1 MLAVPSGGTDMEKVY
16 HRVVSPTVARASRT
30 PISLRDANSYDRA
43 VASTA
48 ARAVMRDHLRRERFI
63 GCLVGLAIGDALGAP
78 LEFMP
83 RAEIAA
89 TYGKVRELLGGGWLN
104 VEPGEYTDD
113 TQLARM
119 IAESIVVTGRLDPPD
134 IAARFIAWLRTGPK
148 DVGNITRTAIRYHE
162 QGVPWPE
169 VGPRVVR
176 ELVDGSAGNGSL
188 MRCAPVALF
197 HAERPD
203 ALLRDS
209 TTLSAITHA
218 NPLSIWSSVA
228 VNLAIVEFL
237 HGRRDGVIERIAPL
251 IDEPAVREVL
261 LAAPTMPRRAVRSG
275 GFVLET
281 LGAAF
286 WALGQGESFEEVLVA
301 AINLGDDADTVGAV
315 AGALAGARD
324 GIGAIPE
331 RWTRQLRGADQFAE
345 LALAL
350 QRLAGRAELAPL

>member
-1 MLAVPSGGTDMEKVY
+1 M
-16 HRVVSPTVARASRT
+16 VSADLPRG
-30 PISLRDANSYDRA
+30 
-43 VASTA
+43 
-48 ARAVMRDHLRRERFI
+48 RFV
-63 GCLVGLAIGDALGAP
+63 GCLIGLALGDALGAP

-89 TYGKVRELLGGGWLN
+89 AYGEVRELLGGGWLN

-113 TQLARM
+113 TQLALA
-119 IAESIVVTGRLDPPD
+119 IAESIVRTGRIDPTD
-134 IAARFIAWLRTGPK
+134 IAARFVAWLRTGPK

-162 QGVPWPE
+162 QGLAWQE

-176 ELVDGSAGNGSL
+176 ELVGGSAGNGSL
-188 MRCAPVALF
+188 MRCAPVGLF
-197 HAERPD
+197 HAARPD

-209 TTLSAITHA
+209 TIVSEITHA
-218 NPLSIWSSVA
+218 NPLSIWSSIA

-237 HGRRDGVIERIAPL
+237 HGRRDDVIARVAAQIPE
-251 IDEPAVREVL
+251 REVRDTL
-261 LAAPTMPRRAVRSG
+261 LTVPNLPRRAIRSG

-286 WALGQGESFEEVLVA
+286 WALQQGESFEDVVVT

-324 GIGAIPE
+324 GIGAVPD
-331 RWTRQLRGADQFAE
+331 RWKDQLRDADKLAD

-350 QRLAGRAELAPL
+350 HRLALKDELADPTPH

>member
-1 MLAVPSGGTDMEKVY
+1 M
-16 HRVVSPTVARASRT
+16 VSAQLP
-30 PISLRDANSYDRA
+30 RD
-43 VASTA
+43 
-48 ARAVMRDHLRRERFI
+48 RFV
-63 GCLVGLAIGDALGAP
+63 GCLIGLALGDALGAP

-89 TYGKVRELLGGGWLN
+89 NYGEVRELLGGGWLN

-113 TQLARM
+113 TQLALA
-119 IAESIVVTGRLDPPD
+119 ITESIVRTGRIDPPD
-134 IAARFIAWLRTGPK
+134 IAARFIAWLQTGPK

-162 QGVPWPE
+162 QGLPWQE

-176 ELVDGSAGNGSL
+176 ELVGGSAGNGSL
-188 MRCAPVALF
+188 MRCAPVGLF
-197 HAERPD
+197 HAMRPD

-209 TTLSAITHA
+209 TIVSEITHA
-218 NPLSIWSSVA
+218 NPLSIWSSIA

-237 HGRRDGVIERIAPL
+237 HGRREGMIARVAAQIP
-251 IDEPAVREVL
+251 EQQVRDTL
-261 LAAPTMPRRAVRSG
+261 LKVPGLPRRSIRSG

-286 WALGQGESFEEVLVA
+286 WALQQGVSFEEVVVA

-331 RWTRQLRGADQFAE
+331 RWKDQLRDADRLAD

-350 QRLAGRAELAPL
+350 HRLAAKDELAAPAPR